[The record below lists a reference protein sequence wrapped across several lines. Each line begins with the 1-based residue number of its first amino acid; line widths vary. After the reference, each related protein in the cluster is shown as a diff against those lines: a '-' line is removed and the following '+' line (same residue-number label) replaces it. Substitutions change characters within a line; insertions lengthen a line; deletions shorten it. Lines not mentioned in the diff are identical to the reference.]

1 VLGDECANALRSFF
15 AERRRT
21 VREARDAR
29 NAVLP
34 DPADPTDSID
44 PLSIRS

>member
-15 AERRRT
+15 AERRRA
-21 VREARDAR
+21 VRAARDAR
-29 NAVLP
+29 NAGQTEP
-34 DPADPTDSID
+34 STD